1 MRVLLANL
9 KHLYQRRLL
18 WVAYTYFGIM
28 ALWPSSD
35 ASWQREAEA
44 VWALA
49 LTAGFVVGMMSSE
62 MIAKSFTWCLP
73 GHLLAIRKVAF
84 LLGVVIGGLTVVPVV
99 RLPHAPAQDL
109 IWVAVSAS
117 CGSAIAYFSGIGATL
132 FVPKRDTF
140 RSGWPTLL
148 AWGVIISGMIL
159 ATRSRLGSL
168 VFGYPLWLVLIGSL
182 FGLSLWTAFGHR
194 YGFPAR
200 AKFSL
205 PSKLAV
211 AAFVVLLI
219 QIAYGGFTAGLKAGY
234 VSDTWPLMFGRLLPP
249 NLFSSPGNILEVPQT
264 VVFFHRWFAWTGFLA
279 VPAVYWAAKK
289 RSYPA
294 GIVRGLTWL
303 AGFVA
308 LQITLGILTVIS
320 HVSIPIGLMH
330 QANAIILFALGIYFI
345 HRLRARD
352 AGQPGS
358 AEAIVPQP

>member
-1 MRVLLANL
+1 MPKTQNRA
-9 KHLYQRRLL
+9 
-18 WVAYTYFGIM
+18 IM
-28 ALWPSSD
+28 IWLFIFA
-35 ASWQREAEA
+35 
-44 VWALA
+44 
-49 LTAGFVVGMMSSE
+49 
-62 MIAKSFTWCLP
+62 FT
-73 GHLLAIRKVAF
+73 VAF
-84 LLGVVIGGLTVVPVV
+84 LVLWGGFTRLTRSGLSIVEWNPINGAIPPFGEHAWQAEFNKYQQTPEYLQVNHGMSLKQYKFIFYIEWFHRLLARSAGMIYALPVFYFLFTRRIPWREFGIYFAMGILFILQAFAGWYMVASGLVDRPSVSHYLLTV
-99 RLPHAPAQDL
+99 H
-109 IWVAVSAS
+109 
-117 CGSAIAYFSGIGATL
+117 L
-132 FVPKRDTF
+132 F
-140 RSGWPTLL
+140 L
-148 AWGVIISGMIL
+148 AL
-159 ATRSRLGSL
+159 
-168 VFGYPLWLVLIGSL
+168 SL

-249 NLFSSPGNILEVPQT
+249 NLFSAPGNILEVPQT

-289 RSYPA
+289 RGYPA

-303 AGFVA
+303 TGFVA

-320 HVSIPIGLMH
+320 HVSIPIALMH

-352 AGQPGS
+352 AGQAGS